1 MGREMDQEGA
11 EADSMSKPGGTAGP
25 RALGRLCMFNSFLLL
40 PYAGII

>member
-11 EADSMSKPGGTAGP
+11 EADSMSKPEGTAGL
-25 RALGRLCMFNSFLLL
+25 RALDRLCMFNSFLLL